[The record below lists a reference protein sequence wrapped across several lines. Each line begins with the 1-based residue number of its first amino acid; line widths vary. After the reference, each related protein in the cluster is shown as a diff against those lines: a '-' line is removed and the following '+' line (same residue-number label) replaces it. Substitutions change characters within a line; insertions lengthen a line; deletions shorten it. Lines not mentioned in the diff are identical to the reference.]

1 MNRSEYRRLAAVRL
15 LDAQALLRTRRYDG
29 AYYLAGYAVE
39 CALKA
44 CIARQFRAGNIPARG
59 SVDRL
64 YIHDLRR
71 LLELADLV
79 RARDREAH
87 VDTQFAAHWQTVQ
100 ARTESSRYETGRRAR
115 DAQDM
120 VEGVADGNHGVLQWL
135 KKHW

>member
-1 MNRSEYRRLAAVRL
+1 LNRGEYRRLAAVRL
-15 LDAQALLRTRRYDG
+15 LDAQALLRARRYDG
-29 AYYLAGYAVE
+29 AYYLAGYVVE

-71 LLELADLV
+71 LLDLADLK
-79 RARDREAH
+79 RAWDREAQA
-87 VDTQFAAHWQTVQ
+87 DAQFAARWQTVQ
-100 ARTESSRYETGRRAR
+100 AWTESSRYETGRRAR

-120 VEGVADGNHGVLQWL
+120 VEGVADRDHGVLQWL
-135 KKHW
+135 TKHW